1 LKEEDGGKKRYKARL
16 VVKGFAQKKG
26 IDFDEIFSPV
36 VKMTSIRTIL
46 SLVVVEDLHL
56 EQLDV
61 KTTFLHGDLEEEI
74 YMQQPQGYEVKG
86 KENLLCKLNKSLYG
100 LKQAPR
106 QWYLKFDTFMTEQG
120 YSRCHS
126 DHCVYF
132 KRLENGSYII
142 FLLYV
147 DDMLVAGSSM
157 QDINV
162 LKKKLDNSFA
172 MKDLGATKKILGM
185 RITRDMKNRKLTLS
199 QGEYI
204 GKVLERF
211 RMQNAKPVSTHL
223 A

>member
-1 LKEEDGGKKRYKARL
+1 MKEEMDSLVNNHTWDLVQFPIGKRSLQNKWVYKLKEEDGGIERYKDRL
-16 VVKGFAQKKG
+16 VVKGFAKKAG
-26 IDFDEIFSPV
+26 IDFNEIFSPI

-86 KENLLCKLNKSLYG
+86 KENLVCRLNKSLYG

-106 QWYLKFDTFMTEQG
+106 QWYLKFDRFMKKQG

-142 FLLYV
+142 LYCMYMTCLL
-147 DDMLVAGSSM
+147 
-157 QDINV
+157 
-162 LKKKLDNSFA
+162 
-172 MKDLGATKKILGM
+172 
-185 RITRDMKNRKLTLS
+185 
-199 QGEYI
+199 
-204 GKVLERF
+204 
-211 RMQNAKPVSTHL
+211 
-223 A
+223 